1 VIVTNRAPRFSVKEH
16 MSVVAEQPSTN
27 VSLWREY
34 RQAFREFARKAQS
47 VQALRE
53 APEPA
58 RASIDNALLELERAR
73 LHYNDCRDALAA
85 ALRPDSQIASA
96 PPREHVQHI
105 REFARLLWDFEDRRD
120 GRADDDWYRAERIV
134 RSAAA
139 QTSGQLTTA

>member
-1 VIVTNRAPRFSVKEH
+1 
-16 MSVVAEQPSTN
+16 MSFVAEQPSTN

-47 VQALRE
+47 VQSLRE

-58 RASIDNALLELERAR
+58 RASIDNALIELERAR

-85 ALRPDSQIASA
+85 ALRPDSQLASA
-96 PPREHVQHI
+96 PPREQVQHI

-120 GRADDDWYRAERIV
+120 GRADEDWYRAERIV

-139 QTSGQLTTA
+139 QTSNQLTTA

>member
-1 VIVTNRAPRFSVKEH
+1 
-16 MSVVAEQPSTN
+16 MSAAAAQPSTN

-34 RQAFREFARKAQS
+34 RQAFREFARNAQS
-47 VQALRE
+47 VQLLKD

-58 RASIDNALLELERAR
+58 RASIDNALIELERAR
-73 LHYNDCRDALAA
+73 LHYNECRDALAA
-85 ALRPDSQIASA
+85 ALRPDSQLASA
-96 PPREHVQHI
+96 PPREPGQHT

-139 QTSGQLTTA
+139 QTSNQLTTA